1 MTPVNDE
8 IKYIEWKE
16 LRGKKLLILIG
27 TDKSVNGGDESCT
40 VMLGF
45 DPESGNTYLL
55 NHFYGGEVDRA
66 MILPSLWWRFWTY
79 IRRMLR
85 RK

>member
-1 MTPVNDE
+1 MKSMNDG
-8 IKYIEWKE
+8 IEYTTWDS
-16 LRGKKLLILIG
+16 LRGKKLLIIIG
-27 TDKSVNGGDESCT
+27 VDKSVKDEACT

-45 DPESGNTYLL
+45 DTESGNTYLL
-55 NHFYGGEVDRA
+55 NYFYGEENGKA
-66 MILPSLWWRFWTY
+66 IIMPSLWWRFWVY